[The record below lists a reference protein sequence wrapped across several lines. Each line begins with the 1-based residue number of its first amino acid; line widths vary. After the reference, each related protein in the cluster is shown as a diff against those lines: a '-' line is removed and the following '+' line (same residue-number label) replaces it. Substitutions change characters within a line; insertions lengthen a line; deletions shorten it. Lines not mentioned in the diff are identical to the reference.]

1 MKMMR
6 VSSLC
11 VAVCLLC
18 GVGVSAAQI
27 PGLGS
32 LGGLLG
38 GNSNS
43 GTGGATNAAGALGA
57 GLSSSQIG
65 SGLKEALAVGTEKAV
80 KLVSA
85 PGGYL
90 DNAAIRIPLPKDVQP
105 VEALLRDAG
114 QGARIDDF
122 VASMNHAAESAAP
135 EAAGIFGDAV
145 KSMTIDDAR
154 KLLNGGDTSITD
166 YFREKTSTQL
176 AAAFQPHVTAAMQ
189 TNGVVQKFDALKG
202 SMPKLPFGMG
212 GIASAFDINSY
223 VVNGALSGLFY
234 MLGQEE
240 RKIRTDPAAQVTGL
254 LKQVF
259 GR

>member
-1 MKMMR
+1 MKIVGVSSVR
-6 VSSLC
+6 VSSLL
-11 VAVCLLC
+11 VAVCALSLAGVAC
-18 GVGVSAAQI
+18 GQM

-32 LGGLLG
+32 LGNVLDGKSSSPAG
-38 GNSNS
+38 GI
-43 GTGGATNAAGALGA
+43 LGA
-57 GLSSSQIG
+57 GLSDSQIG

-90 DNAAIRIPLPKDVQP
+90 DNAAIRIPLPKDVRP
-105 VEALLRDAG
+105 AETLLRDAG

-145 KSMTIDDAR
+145 KAMTIEDAR
-154 KLLNGGDTSITD
+154 KLLNGGDTAITD
-166 YFREKTSTQL
+166 YFKEKTSTQL
-176 AAAFQPHVTAAMQ
+176 AAAFRPHVSAAMQ
-189 TNGVVQKFDALKG
+189 ANGVVQKFDAVKG
-202 SMPKLPFGMG
+202 AVPKLPFGMG
-212 GIASAFDINSY
+212 GGGGGFDIDTY

-234 MLGQEE
+234 MLGQQE
-240 RKIRTDPAAQVTGL
+240 KAIRSNPAAQTTGL